1 MLYSPYFIG
10 DCGMAA
16 QSHDHRFLIQIRA
29 FLHRG
34 IQNICITAS
43 KGMTMTKKL
52 AALTLST
59 ALVALAAPAFAQSQ
73 GDWTVGVG
81 VGYLDPKSDN
91 GTLAGFDA
99 EIDSDTR
106 PIFTVEYFVQDNLGI
121 ELLAST
127 PYKHDVTLGG
137 SVDAGSVKHLPPTL
151 SLNYHFPTNSAWKP
165 YVGAGLNYTIF
176 FEEDSPLGDLDLD
189 NSFGVSLQAGL
200 DYMVTEK
207 GAVRLNVRWFDIDSD
222 VKLDGNDIGTAE
234 IDPFLIGLSYV
245 HRF

>member
-1 MLYSPYFIG
+1 M
-10 DCGMAA
+10 
-16 QSHDHRFLIQIRA
+16 
-29 FLHRG
+29 
-34 IQNICITAS
+34 QNRTIIKFKGS
-43 KGMTMTKKL
+43 KMTMKL

-73 GDWTVGVG
+73 GDWTVGIG

-91 GTLAGFDA
+91 GTLAGLDA
-99 EIDSDTR
+99 EVDDDTR
-106 PIFTVEYFVQDNLGI
+106 PIFTVEYFIRDNLGI

-127 PYKHDVTLGG
+127 PFEHDITLGG
-137 SVDAGSVKHLPPTL
+137 SIDAGSTKHLPPTL

-176 FEEDSPLGDLDLD
+176 FDESTPLGGGDLELD
-189 NSFGVSLQAGL
+189 NSFGVSVQAGL
-200 DYMVTEK
+200 DYQITEK

-222 VKLDGNDIGTAE
+222 VKLDGVDIGTAE
-234 IDPFLIGLSYV
+234 IDPWLVGVSYV

>member
-1 MLYSPYFIG
+1 M
-10 DCGMAA
+10 
-16 QSHDHRFLIQIRA
+16 QIRA
-29 FLHRG
+29 SLRRG
-34 IQNICITAS
+34 IQNIGINAS
-43 KGMTMTKKL
+43 KGTNMTKKL

>member
-1 MLYSPYFIG
+1 M
-10 DCGMAA
+10 
-16 QSHDHRFLIQIRA
+16 QIRA
-29 FLHRG
+29 FLRRG
-34 IQNICITAS
+34 IQNIGINAS
-43 KGMTMTKKL
+43 KGTNMTKKL

-222 VKLDGNDIGTAE
+222 VKLDGNNIGTAE

>member
-1 MLYSPYFIG
+1 M
-10 DCGMAA
+10 
-16 QSHDHRFLIQIRA
+16 QIRVP
-29 FLHRG
+29 LPRS
-34 IQNICITAS
+34 IQNITMNAS
-43 KGMTMTKKL
+43 KGTNMTKKL